1 MSRNIR
7 IIFIILSVIF
17 IIFLYQICRFYMN
30 VKYISVKDDPE
41 TNTVNVLRGDFYV
54 FGENGFYGVK
64 NSKGKIIIEARW
76 NEINQIDS
84 ERFIVSSF
92 ASRGIRY
99 GIIDTSENI
108 IVPFVYTDI
117 TGYNDEFLVGTTE
130 KGKYV
135 LFDNSGQTLI
145 SEEWDAFRKNY
156 DSKPLSFYGNYI
168 QVEKEKNIYQI
179 QSSSDGELFMKKL
192 IMTKKIN
199 GEERELT
206 VLNRS
211 SSLSLSDSCRI
222 YNEVIDNTL
231 YYINALFSNDTAAIM
246 TLSWGDDYRDLMP
259 DNMNIRGSELKYI
272 TDPVPEITDSENGI
286 VSYRCEVSV
295 YYISHDDIRWD
306 GSYTDTENTAR
317 FEITYKKN
325 TDGKLGIL
333 KARAIKTDVSEAGLP
348 EDIKIRV
355 TENAS

>member
-1 MSRNIR
+1 
-7 IIFIILSVIF
+7 
-17 IIFLYQICRFYMN
+17 
-30 VKYISVKDDPE
+30 
-41 TNTVNVLRGDFYV
+41 
-54 FGENGFYGVK
+54 
-64 NSKGKIIIEARW
+64 
-76 NEINQIDS
+76 
-84 ERFIVSSF
+84 
-92 ASRGIRY
+92 
-99 GIIDTSENI
+99 
-108 IVPFVYTDI
+108 
-117 TGYNDEFLVGTTE
+117 
-130 KGKYV
+130 
-135 LFDNSGQTLI
+135 
-145 SEEWDAFRKNY
+145 
-156 DSKPLSFYGNYI
+156 
-168 QVEKEKNIYQI
+168 
-179 QSSSDGELFMKKL
+179 MKKL

-246 TLSWGDDYRDLMP
+246 ALSWGDDYRNLMP